1 MNLFHIAWR
10 NLQHRWLASW
20 LTLLSM
26 ALGVA
31 LVVLVLAIS
40 GLIQETFRRNS
51 NVGYNLVVGPKGSP
65 LQLTLSSVFYLSKP
79 VGTLPYRY
87 YLEYLPKPAREQAYR
102 QLGGSPEEGARN
114 GSYGMFVGNG
124 FALPICLGDYVG
136 PFRIVATTVD
146 YLGQLRHGPDND
158 RTFGFAEGRNFE
170 EDSQEHGFFEAVVGS
185 IVAKE
190 MNFKLGD
197 VIYPSHGPDGEAHGD
212 GFTIVGI
219 LEPTG
224 TPTDRVALINIE
236 GFYLLEG
243 HVAPERDEET
253 GLEKAAKPAGEQ
265 QESQVERQVDSTAT
279 SKAGRKR
286 LPLDQR
292 EVSAIL
298 LKTAGFVGI
307 GLQQQINKSS
317 RAQAVSPIG
326 EIAGLLETFF
336 QPAQWALLALTVLV
350 CLVSAIS
357 ILVSIYNSMHER
369 TRDIAVMRALGA
381 GRNTVL
387 LVILAEALLISVGG
401 GLLGWTIGHAI
412 AAAASPVVE
421 ARTGIRVGFWSMN
434 SVAEPFII
442 PGLVVIGILAGLLP
456 ALMAYRTDVSRSLA
470 S

>member
-31 LVVLVLAIS
+31 L
-40 GLIQETFRRNS
+40 TFRRNS

-87 YLEYLPKPAREQAYR
+87 YLEYLSNPAREQAYR
-102 QLGGSPEEGARN
+102 QLGGEPQEVARN

-158 RTFGFAEGRNFE
+158 RIFEFAEGKNFQ
-170 EDSQEHGFFEAVVGS
+170 EDSEEHGFFEAVVGS

-197 VIYPSHGPDGEAHGD
+197 VIYPSHGPAGEAHGD

-253 GLEKAAKPAGEQ
+253 GLEKASKPAGDL
-265 QESQVERQVDSTAT
+265 QEPPADSSAT

-286 LPLDQR
+286 LPLEQR

-357 ILVSIYNSMHER
+357 ILVSIYNSMQER
-369 TRDIAVMRALGA
+369 THDIAVMRALGA